1 MNNKV
6 GQLFKRMKFGKK
18 ALFVALVSALFLTS
32 FTSCFI
38 SGMLNPALKVEES
51 AEYVADIA
59 KNHTKNGKYA
69 ALLVEPNDRTN
80 KKLIDTGTELYSLY
94 AVFRENIASF
104 ASTVNADHTYDVRFK
119 DIETDN
125 LSYLY
130 VTSGFNSVAYHG
142 HYKHEYYPLELMFMR
157 VKDEEVWQKPSFG
170 SLLYISQAQANKFL
184 DLEGLEHSLENYK
197 SLLKKRIFLT
207 TNGVDKE
214 WQIEDIYLQQN
225 YFYEAVTEC
234 AGEFVFAYS
243 SDGFSQGPKKQSMY
257 FLSSYAFRNSFYF
270 DYASSLYPQSDFD
283 YKISTFNFKDNFVVD
298 YSRIVFS
305 ASSLDSVGSTLVL
318 IFGTLFA
325 LSSFIIIFIFI
336 PDLKWWHHLIFG
348 ASAIAPYLFFKL
360 LYAITGK
367 VMLFSSFST
376 KANLIMMLAVFLI
389 YVIILFVKKRKI
401 YAKGQ

>member
-1 MNNKV
+1 
-6 GQLFKRMKFGKK
+6 MKFGKK

-32 FTSCFI
+32 FASCFI
-38 SGMLNPALKVEES
+38 SGMFNPALKVEES

-104 ASTVNADHTYDVRFK
+104 ASTVNADHNYDVRFK

-401 YAKGQ
+401 YAKEQ